1 MTHNGFSGTL
11 NPTQSINPAFT
22 PQPHSVTAFW
32 PVVISRPAGGR
43 QQSRHQGP
51 GLPGGPQ
58 IRGILVFYVLRVADR
73 WWSLETV
80 AFDRFKFR
88 FRFIRIV

>member
-22 PQPHSVTAFW
+22 PQPHSVTALW
-32 PVVISRPAGGR
+32 PVVISRPSSGR

-58 IRGILVFYVLRVADR
+58 IRGEKEKRKEVYLSNAFIVATTLKALRR
-73 WWSLETV
+73 GSHSITC
-80 AFDRFKFR
+80 K
-88 FRFIRIV
+88 